1 VKTLTQNLEIDPQ
14 NDWFSSWF
22 DSPYYHIL
30 YKNRDFREAQFFV
43 DKLVAFLDF
52 KPQHKILDL
61 ACGKGRHAIN
71 LNQKGLEVVGAD
83 LSPESIAYA
92 SQFENSRLRF
102 YVHDMREAL
111 PEQGFDFVLNLFTSF
126 GYFESAH
133 ENLQVIQSI
142 TQGLKPGGK
151 LVIDFLNS
159 DKVLETMLPFE
170 TKKVEN
176 INFLIT
182 KQLENGFIV
191 KTIEFDDQGKNYLF
205 QERVKAIRTDE
216 FFQYFAQSGLTV
228 CNLFGNYHLENFDL
242 PNSERM
248 ILIAEKS

>member
-1 VKTLTQNLEIDPQ
+1 VKTLTQNLAIAPQ

-22 DSPYYHIL
+22 DSTYYHIL
-30 YKNRDFREAQFFV
+30 YKNRDFQEAQLFV
-43 DKLVAFLDF
+43 DKLAEFLDF
-52 KPQHKILDL
+52 QPHHKILDL

-92 SQFENSRLRF
+92 GQFENSRLRF

-111 PEQGFDFVLNLFTSF
+111 PEQEFDFVLNLFTSF
-126 GYFESAH
+126 GYFESTD

-142 TQGLKPGGK
+142 AQGLKAKGK
-151 LVIDFLNS
+151 LVIDFLNPH
-159 DKVLETMLPFE
+159 KVLETMLPFE
-170 TKKVEN
+170 TKTVEN

-191 KTIEFDDQGKNYLF
+191 KTIEFADKGKNYLF
-205 QERVKAIRTDE
+205 QERVKAIEADE
-216 FFQYFAQSGLTV
+216 FLAYFAQSGLTLRS
-228 CNLFGNYHLENFDL
+228 LFGNYHLENFDL
-242 PNSERM
+242 YNSERM
-248 ILIAEKS
+248 ILIAEKL